1 MKNILEIDSVILAFG
16 LKKVLQDVYLKC
28 ETVSITGLLGRN
40 GSGKSCLLNILFG
53 ELDALD
59 KSIRINGN
67 YLDTAHTFCP
77 DIKYLPQNNFIP
89 KSLKVS
95 RVFNDFGLDFKA
107 FCILFPMYS
116 AFKNQR
122 INSLSGG
129 QIRIIEIY
137 VVLLSNAKFCLLD
150 EPFSEVMPLHV
161 DTIKQLIIQQKENKG
176 IIITDHLYRH
186 VLDISDHLYV
196 IKNGKT
202 YIAKDKNDLI
212 KLGYL

>member
-1 MKNILEIDSVILAFG
+1 MKNTLEIDSVILAFG

-28 ETVSITGLLGRN
+28 ETGNVTGLLGRN

-67 YLDTAHTFCP
+67 YLDTARILSH

-89 KSLKVS
+89 KKLTVA
-95 RVFNDFGLDFKA
+95 RVFNDFGLSFDA
-107 FCILFPMYS
+107 FCALFPLYS
-116 AFKNQR
+116 SLQDQR
-122 INSLSGG
+122 IDSLSGG
-129 QIRIIEIY
+129 QVRIIEIY
-137 VVLLSNAKFCLLD
+137 VILLSDAKFCLLD

-161 DTIKQLIIQQKENKG
+161 DIIKQLIIKQKDKKG
-176 IIITDHLYRH
+176 ILITDHLYQH
-186 VLDISDHLYV
+186 VLDISDNLYV
-196 IKNGKT
+196 IRNGKT
-202 YIAKDKNDLI
+202 HIARDKSDLE